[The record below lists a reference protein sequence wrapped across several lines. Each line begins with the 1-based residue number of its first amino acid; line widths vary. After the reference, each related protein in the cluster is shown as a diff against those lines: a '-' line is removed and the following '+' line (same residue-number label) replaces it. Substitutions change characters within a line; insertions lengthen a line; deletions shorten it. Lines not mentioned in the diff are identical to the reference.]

1 MKQNYRKIQHTA
13 MSWGVG
19 VVILL
24 AMLLGCPLHIH
35 AQAGKCD
42 IAGKVMDENQLPVAY
57 ASVALYNG
65 KTPITGVITDD
76 KGRFTL
82 KTVQADKEYRL
93 AIEFVGYSKFEKMLT
108 PNSPRIQ
115 LGTIVLKENVI
126 LLGEVVVSANE
137 VAHKPT
143 IEHTTINASA
153 NMASGKGTAIDILRS
168 SSSVS
173 VSNDVISVRGN
184 SNILVLMDGIP
195 TTATDLSTI
204 PAANIK
210 NIEVITNPDA
220 SHDAGGTG
228 GIINIISRKPKAE
241 GMSGV
246 VSANYGFNHF
256 VTGNVA
262 FSINKPKA
270 SWRFNYNTKYE
281 DDVISSTLNRTI
293 KSSGYEVAQEME
305 AKRYTYNN
313 NLGVGADFRMGAK
326 DRLSVDVKLIL
337 PRLNVEQDLHNRF
350 TDKGQTREEY
360 RHNDV
365 TWNRENVEASVT
377 YTHIIRPEVSDLTV
391 KGSVSKIWG
400 HRPSYYTMNDEP
412 VNRSVSGGSPFIPSL
427 QADYKRKFKTGTLTS
442 GVKLTYRRNDIY
454 HQFYALAGDEWE
466 YSEAMSNDLLH
477 TELVPA
483 AYAMFASRIGK
494 KFTYKVGLRGEFSTV
509 TLRSQ
514 HEAIDERENSFFLAP
529 SLSGTYV
536 VSDNQEFSVA
546 VSRRIGRPTY
556 PQLNPYMSMVDATTY
571 EQGNMNLQAE
581 KATLLDVSY
590 QRRWKSASLFAN
602 AYVNHTDG
610 YISQIT
616 KLDGD
621 KLITTYVNADKDV
634 KVGLDLSLNMT
645 PTKWMSLSVGTN
657 TYHVSTKGRYEGAD
671 IANSGWT
678 NNSTFMLDFLPW
690 KGGSAQIQYFV
701 TTPEYFPQLTTE
713 FTHQM
718 NIGFKQQLMKGAL
731 TLSMLFTDVMDMN
744 SWKVSSDNNLFR
756 LKNYSNNKGHMLWLG
771 VSYNFNKFKGKST
784 QKTETDRSLIKLGM

>member
-1 MKQNYRKIQHTA
+1 MKQKYLKSQLI
-13 MSWGVG
+13 
-19 VVILL
+19 ILL
-24 AMLLGCPLHIH
+24 AMLLGCPLCIH

-42 IAGKVMDENQLPVAY
+42 IAGKVMDESQLPVAY

-76 KGRFTL
+76 EGRFTL
-82 KTVQADKEYRL
+82 KTSQTDKEYRL
-93 AIEFVGYSKFEKMLT
+93 AIEFIGYGKFEKWVT
-108 PNSPRIQ
+108 PNTSRIQ
-115 LGTIVLKENVI
+115 LGTIVLKENAI
-126 LLGEVVVSANE
+126 SLGEVVVSAKE
-137 VAHKPT
+137 VARKPT
-143 IEHTTINASA
+143 IEHTTLHASA
-153 NMASGKGTAIDILRS
+153 NLASGKGTAIDILRS

-184 SNILVLMDGIP
+184 SNILVLMDGVP

-210 NIEVITNPDA
+210 SIEVITHPDA

-228 GIINIISRKPKAE
+228 GIIHIISKKPKAE

-262 FSINKPKA
+262 FSMNKPKA

-281 DDVISSTLNRTI
+281 DDVITSTLNRTI

-313 NLGVGADFRMGAK
+313 NLGMGVDFRMGAK
-326 DRLSVDVKLIL
+326 DRLSVDVKFIL

-350 TDKGQTREEY
+350 TDKGEVREEY

-365 TWNRENVEASVT
+365 TWNRENVEASVA
-377 YTHIIRPEVSDLTV
+377 YTHIIQPEVSDFSI

-400 HRPSYYTMNDEP
+400 HRPSYYRMNGEP
-412 VNRSVSGGSPFIPSL
+412 VNRSVSGGSPFIPTL

-454 HQFYALAGDEWE
+454 HRFYALVDDELI
-466 YSEAMSNDLLH
+466 YSESMSNDLLH

-494 KFTYKVGLRGEFSTV
+494 KFTYKAGIRGEFSTV
-509 TLRSQ
+509 TLRSR
-514 HEAIDERENSFFLAP
+514 HEAIDGRENCFFLAP

-536 VSDNQEFSVA
+536 VSDNQELSMA
-546 VSRRIGRPTY
+546 VSRRIGRPSY

-590 QRRWKSASLFAN
+590 QLRWKSVSLFAN
-602 AYVNHTDG
+602 AYVNHTEG

-616 KLDGD
+616 KMDDG
-621 KLITTYVNADKDV
+621 KLITTYVNADKDM
-634 KVGLDLSLNMT
+634 KAGLDLTLGVT
-645 PTKWMSLSVGTN
+645 PIQWMSLSLGAN
-657 TYHVSTKGRYEGAD
+657 TYHVSTKGKYEGAD
-671 IANSGWT
+671 IANNGWT
-678 NNSTFMLDFLPW
+678 NNSTFMLDILPW
-690 KGGSAQIQYFV
+690 KGGNAQIQYFV
-701 TTPEYFPQLTTE
+701 TTPEYFPQLTSE
-713 FTHQM
+713 LTHQM
-718 NIGFKQQLMKGAL
+718 NIGFQQQLMKGAL
-731 TLSMLFTDVMDMN
+731 TVSMLFTDVLDTDA
-744 SWKVSSDNNLFR
+744 WEVSSDNNLFR

-771 VSYNFNKFKGKST
+771 VSYNFNKFKGKSA
-784 QKTETDRSLIKLGM
+784 QKTEMDRSLIKLGM

>member
-1 MKQNYRKIQHTA
+1 MKQKYLKSQLI
-13 MSWGVG
+13 
-19 VVILL
+19 ILL
-24 AMLLGCPLHIH
+24 AMLLGCPLRIH

-42 IAGKVMDENQLPVAY
+42 IAGKVMDESQLPVAY

-76 KGRFTL
+76 EGQFTL
-82 KTVQADKEYRL
+82 KTSQTDKEYRL
-93 AIEFVGYSKFEKMLT
+93 AIEFVGYGKFEKWVT
-108 PNSPRIQ
+108 PNTSRIQ
-115 LGTIVLKENVI
+115 LGTIVLKENAI
-126 LLGEVVVSANE
+126 SLGEVVVSAKE
-137 VAHKPT
+137 VAQKPT
-143 IEHTTINASA
+143 IEHTTLHASA
-153 NMASGKGTAIDILRS
+153 NLASGKGTAIDILRS

-184 SNILVLMDGIP
+184 SNILVLMDGVP

-210 NIEVITNPDA
+210 SIEVITHPDA

-228 GIINIISRKPKAE
+228 GIIHIISKKPKAE

-262 FSINKPKA
+262 FSMNKPKA

-281 DDVISSTLNRTI
+281 DDVITSTLNRTI

-313 NLGVGADFRMGAK
+313 NLGMGADFRMGAK
-326 DRLSVDVKLIL
+326 DRLSVDVKFIL

-350 TDKGQTREEY
+350 TDKGEVSEEY

-365 TWNRENVEASVT
+365 TWNRENVEASVA
-377 YTHIIRPEVSDLTV
+377 YTHIIQPEVSDFSI

-400 HRPSYYTMNDEP
+400 HRPSYYRMNGEP
-412 VNRSVSGGSPFIPSL
+412 VNRSVSGGSPFIPTL

-442 GVKLTYRRNDIY
+442 GVKLTFRRNDIY
-454 HQFYALAGDEWE
+454 HRFYALADDEWI
-466 YSEAMSNDLLH
+466 YSESMSNDLLH

-494 KFTYKVGLRGEFSTV
+494 KFTYKAGIRGEFSTV
-509 TLRSQ
+509 TLRSR
-514 HEAIDERENSFFLAP
+514 HEAIDGRENCFFLAP

-536 VSDNQEFSVA
+536 VSDNQELSMA
-546 VSRRIGRPTY
+546 VSRRIGRPSY

-590 QRRWKSASLFAN
+590 QLRWKSVSLFAN
-602 AYVNHTDG
+602 AYVNRTEG

-616 KLDGD
+616 KMDDG
-621 KLITTYVNADKDV
+621 KLITTYVNADKDM
-634 KVGLDLSLNMT
+634 KAGLDLSLGVT
-645 PTKWMSLSVGTN
+645 PVQWMSLSLGAN
-657 TYHVSTKGRYEGAD
+657 TYHVSTKGKYEGAD
-671 IANSGWT
+671 IANNGWT
-678 NNSTFMLDFLPW
+678 NNSTFMLDILPW
-690 KGGSAQIQYFV
+690 KGGNAQIQYFV
-701 TTPEYFPQLTTE
+701 TTPEYFPQLTSE
-713 FTHQM
+713 LTHQM
-718 NIGFKQQLMKGAL
+718 NIGFQQQLMKGAL
-731 TLSMLFTDVMDMN
+731 TVSMLFTDVLDTDA
-744 SWKVSSDNNLFR
+744 WEVSSDNNLFR

-771 VSYNFNKFKGKST
+771 VSYNFNKFKGKSA
-784 QKTETDRSLIKLGM
+784 QKTEMDRSLIKLGM

>member
-1 MKQNYRKIQHTA
+1 MKQKYLKSQLI
-13 MSWGVG
+13 
-19 VVILL
+19 ILL
-24 AMLLGCPLHIH
+24 AMLLGCPLCIH

-42 IAGKVMDENQLPVAY
+42 IAGKVMDESQLPVAY

-76 KGRFTL
+76 EGRFSL
-82 KTVQADKEYRL
+82 KTSQTDKEYRL
-93 AIEFVGYSKFEKMLT
+93 AIEFVGYGKFEKRVT
-108 PNSPRIQ
+108 PNTSRIQ
-115 LGTIVLKENVI
+115 LGTIVLKENAI
-126 LLGEVVVSANE
+126 SLGEVVVSAKE
-137 VAHKPT
+137 VAQKPT
-143 IEHTTINASA
+143 IEHTTLHASA
-153 NMASGKGTAIDILRS
+153 NLASGKGTAIDILRS

-184 SNILVLMDGIP
+184 SNILVLMDGVP

-210 NIEVITNPDA
+210 SIEVITHPDA

-228 GIINIISRKPKAE
+228 GIIHIISKKPKAE

-262 FSINKPKA
+262 FSMNKPKA

-281 DDVISSTLNRTI
+281 DDVITSTLNRTI

-305 AKRYTYNN
+305 AKRYTFNN
-313 NLGVGADFRMGAK
+313 NLGMGADFRMGAK
-326 DRLSVDVKLIL
+326 DRLSVDVKFIL

-350 TDKGQTREEY
+350 TDKGEVREEY

-365 TWNRENVEASVT
+365 TWNRENVEASVA
-377 YTHIIRPEVSDLTV
+377 YTHIIQPEVSDFSI

-400 HRPSYYTMNDEP
+400 HRPSYYRMNGEP
-412 VNRSVSGGSPFIPSL
+412 VNRSVSGGSPFIPTL

-454 HQFYALAGDEWE
+454 HRFYALVDDEWI
-466 YSEAMSNDLLH
+466 YSESMSNDLLH

-494 KFTYKVGLRGEFSTV
+494 KFTYKAGIRGEFSTV
-509 TLRSQ
+509 TLRSR
-514 HEAIDERENSFFLAP
+514 HEAIDGRENGFFLAP

-536 VSDNQEFSVA
+536 VSDNQELSMA
-546 VSRRIGRPTY
+546 VSRRIGRPSY

-590 QRRWKSASLFAN
+590 QLRWKSVSLFAN
-602 AYVNHTDG
+602 AYVNHTEG

-616 KLDGD
+616 KMDDG
-621 KLITTYVNADKDV
+621 KLITTYVNADKDM
-634 KVGLDLSLNMT
+634 KAGLDLTLGVT
-645 PTKWMSLSVGTN
+645 PIQWMSLSLGAN
-657 TYHVSTKGRYEGAD
+657 TYHVSTEGKYEGAD
-671 IANSGWT
+671 IANNGWT
-678 NNSTFMLDFLPW
+678 NNSTFMLDILPW
-690 KGGSAQIQYFV
+690 KGGNVQIQYFV
-701 TTPEYFPQLTTE
+701 TTPEYFPQLTSE
-713 FTHQM
+713 LTHQM
-718 NIGFKQQLMKGAL
+718 NIGFQQQLMKGAL
-731 TLSMLFTDVMDMN
+731 TVSMLFTDVLDTDA
-744 SWKVSSDNNLFR
+744 WEVSSDNNLFR

-771 VSYNFNKFKGKST
+771 VSYNFNKFKGKSA
-784 QKTETDRSLIKLGM
+784 QKTEMDRSLIKLGM

>member
-1 MKQNYRKIQHTA
+1 MKQKYLKSQLI
-13 MSWGVG
+13 
-19 VVILL
+19 ILL
-24 AMLLGCPLHIH
+24 AMLLGCPLRIH

-42 IAGKVMDENQLPVAY
+42 IAGKVMDESQLPVAY

-76 KGRFTL
+76 EGRFTL
-82 KTVQADKEYRL
+82 KTSQTDKEYRL
-93 AIEFVGYSKFEKMLT
+93 AIEFVGYGKFEKWVT
-108 PNSPRIQ
+108 PNTSRIQ
-115 LGTIVLKENVI
+115 LGTIVLKENAI
-126 LLGEVVVSANE
+126 SLGEVVVSAKE
-137 VAHKPT
+137 VAQKPT
-143 IEHTTINASA
+143 IEHTTLHASA
-153 NMASGKGTAIDILRS
+153 NLASGKGTAIDILRS

-173 VSNDVISVRGN
+173 VSNDVISIRGN
-184 SNILVLMDGIP
+184 SNILVLMDGVP

-210 NIEVITNPDA
+210 SIEVITHPDA

-228 GIINIISRKPKAE
+228 GIIHIISKKPKAE

-256 VTGNVA
+256 MTGNVA
-262 FSINKPKA
+262 FSMNKPKA
-270 SWRFNYNTKYE
+270 SWKFNYNTKYE
-281 DDVISSTLNRTI
+281 DDVITSTLNRTI

-313 NLGVGADFRMGAK
+313 NLGMGADFRMGAK
-326 DRLSVDVKLIL
+326 DRLSVDVKFIL

-350 TDKGQTREEY
+350 TDKGEVREEY

-365 TWNRENVEASVT
+365 TWNRENVEASVA
-377 YTHIIRPEVSDLTV
+377 YTHIIQPEVSDFSI

-400 HRPSYYTMNDEP
+400 HRPSYYRMNGEP
-412 VNRSVSGGSPFIPSL
+412 VNRSVSGGSPFIPTL

-454 HQFYALAGDEWE
+454 HRFYALADDEWI
-466 YSEAMSNDLLH
+466 YSESMSNDLLH

-494 KFTYKVGLRGEFSTV
+494 KFTYKAGIRGEFSTV
-509 TLRSQ
+509 TLRSR
-514 HEAIDERENSFFLAP
+514 HEAIDGRENCFFLAP

-536 VSDNQEFSVA
+536 VSDNQELSMA
-546 VSRRIGRPTY
+546 VSRRIGRPSY

-590 QRRWKSASLFAN
+590 QLRWKSVSLFAN
-602 AYVNHTDG
+602 AYVNHTEG

-616 KLDGD
+616 KMDDG
-621 KLITTYVNADKDV
+621 KLITTYVNADKEV
-634 KVGLDLSLNMT
+634 KAGLDLTLGVT
-645 PTKWMSLSVGTN
+645 PVQWMSLSLGAN
-657 TYHVSTKGRYEGAD
+657 TYHVSTKGKYEGAD
-671 IANSGWT
+671 IANNGWT
-678 NNSTFMLDFLPW
+678 NNSTFMLDILPW
-690 KGGSAQIQYFV
+690 KGGNAQIQYFV
-701 TTPEYFPQLTTE
+701 TTPEYFPQLTSE
-713 FTHQM
+713 LTHRM
-718 NIGFKQQLMKGAL
+718 NIGFQQQLMKGAL
-731 TLSMLFTDVMDMN
+731 TVSMLFTDVLDTDA
-744 SWKVSSDNNLFR
+744 WEVSSDNNLFR

-771 VSYNFNKFKGKST
+771 VSYNFNKFKGKSA
-784 QKTETDRSLIKLGM
+784 QKTEMDRSLIKLGM

>member
-1 MKQNYRKIQHTA
+1 MKQKYLKSQLI
-13 MSWGVG
+13 
-19 VVILL
+19 ILL
-24 AMLLGCPLHIH
+24 AMLLGCPLRIH

-42 IAGKVMDENQLPVAY
+42 IAGKVMDESQLPVAY

-76 KGRFTL
+76 EGRFTL
-82 KTVQADKEYRL
+82 KTSQTDKEYRL
-93 AIEFVGYSKFEKMLT
+93 AIEFVGYGKFEKWVT
-108 PNSPRIQ
+108 PNTSRIQ
-115 LGTIVLKENVI
+115 LGTIVLKENAI
-126 LLGEVVVSANE
+126 SLGEVVVSAKE
-137 VAHKPT
+137 VAQKPT
-143 IEHTTINASA
+143 IEHTTLHASA
-153 NMASGKGTAIDILRS
+153 NLASGKGTAIDILRS

-184 SNILVLMDGIP
+184 SNILVLMDGVP

-210 NIEVITNPDA
+210 SIEVITHPDA

-228 GIINIISRKPKAE
+228 GIIHIISKKPKAE

-246 VSANYGFNHF
+246 VSANYGVNHF

-262 FSINKPKA
+262 FSMNKPKA
-270 SWRFNYNTKYE
+270 SWKFNYNTKYE
-281 DDVISSTLNRTI
+281 DDVIISTLNRTI

-313 NLGVGADFRMGAK
+313 NLGMGADFRMGAK
-326 DRLSVDVKLIL
+326 DRLSVDVKFIL

-350 TDKGQTREEY
+350 TDKGEVREEY

-365 TWNRENVEASVT
+365 TWNRENVEASVA
-377 YTHIIRPEVSDLTV
+377 YTHIIQPEVSDFSI

-400 HRPSYYTMNDEP
+400 HRPSYYRMNGEP
-412 VNRSVSGGSPFIPSL
+412 VNRSVSGGSPFIPTL

-454 HQFYALAGDEWE
+454 HRFYALADDEWI
-466 YSEAMSNDLLH
+466 YSESMSNDLLH

-494 KFTYKVGLRGEFSTV
+494 KFTYKAGIRGEFSTV
-509 TLRSQ
+509 TLRSR
-514 HEAIDERENSFFLAP
+514 HEAIDGRENCFFLAP

-536 VSDNQEFSVA
+536 VSDNQELSIA
-546 VSRRIGRPTY
+546 VSRRIGRPSY

-590 QRRWKSASLFAN
+590 QLRWKSVSLFAN
-602 AYVNHTDG
+602 AYVNHTEG

-616 KLDGD
+616 KMDDG

-634 KVGLDLSLNMT
+634 KAGLDLSLGVT
-645 PTKWMSLSVGTN
+645 PIQWMSLSLGAN
-657 TYHVSTKGRYEGAD
+657 TYHVSTKGKYEGAD
-671 IANSGWT
+671 IANNGWT
-678 NNSTFMLDFLPW
+678 NNSTFMLDILPW
-690 KGGSAQIQYFV
+690 KGGNAQIQYFV
-701 TTPEYFPQLTTE
+701 TTPEYFPQLTSE
-713 FTHQM
+713 LTHQM
-718 NIGFKQQLMKGAL
+718 NIGFQQQLMKGAL
-731 TLSMLFTDVMDMN
+731 TVSMLFTDVLDTDA
-744 SWKVSSDNNLFR
+744 WEVSSDNNLFR

-771 VSYNFNKFKGKST
+771 VSYNFNKFKGKSA
-784 QKTETDRSLIKLGM
+784 QKTEMDRSLIKLGM

>member
-1 MKQNYRKIQHTA
+1 MKQKYLKGQLI
-13 MSWGVG
+13 
-19 VVILL
+19 ILL
-24 AMLLGCPLHIH
+24 AMLLGCPLRIH

-42 IAGKVMDENQLPVAY
+42 IAGKVMDESQLPVAY

-76 KGRFTL
+76 EGRFTL
-82 KTVQADKEYRL
+82 KTSQTDKEYRL
-93 AIEFVGYSKFEKMLT
+93 AIEFIGYGKFEKWVT
-108 PNSPRIQ
+108 PNTSRIQ
-115 LGTIVLKENVI
+115 LGTIILKENAI
-126 LLGEVVVSANE
+126 SLGEVVVSAKE
-137 VAHKPT
+137 VAQKPT
-143 IEHTTINASA
+143 IEHTTLHASA
-153 NMASGKGTAIDILRS
+153 NLASGKGTAIDILRS

-184 SNILVLMDGIP
+184 SNILVLMDGVP

-210 NIEVITNPDA
+210 SIEVITHPDA

-228 GIINIISRKPKAE
+228 GIIHIISRKPKAE

-262 FSINKPKA
+262 FSMNKPKA
-270 SWRFNYNTKYE
+270 SWKFNYNTKYE
-281 DDVISSTLNRTI
+281 DDVITSTLNRTI

-313 NLGVGADFRMGAK
+313 NLGMGADFRMGAK
-326 DRLSVDVKLIL
+326 DRLSVDVKFIL

-350 TDKGQTREEY
+350 TDKGEVREEY

-365 TWNRENVEASVT
+365 TWNRENVEASVA
-377 YTHIIRPEVSDLTV
+377 YTHIIQPEVSDFSI

-400 HRPSYYTMNDEP
+400 HRPSYYRMNGEP
-412 VNRSVSGGSPFIPSL
+412 VNRSVSGGSPFIPTL

-454 HQFYALAGDEWE
+454 HRFYALADDEWI
-466 YSEAMSNDLLH
+466 YSESMSNDLLH

-494 KFTYKVGLRGEFSTV
+494 KFTYKAGIRGEFSTV
-509 TLRSQ
+509 TLRSR
-514 HEAIDERENSFFLAP
+514 HEAIDGRENGFFLAP

-536 VSDNQEFSVA
+536 VSDNQELSMA
-546 VSRRIGRPTY
+546 VSRRIGRPSY

-590 QRRWKSASLFAN
+590 QLRWKNVSLFAN
-602 AYVNHTDG
+602 AYVNHTEG

-616 KLDGD
+616 KMDDG
-621 KLITTYVNADKDV
+621 KLITTYVNADKDM
-634 KVGLDLSLNMT
+634 KAGLDLSLGVT
-645 PTKWMSLSVGTN
+645 PVQWMSLSLGAN
-657 TYHVSTKGRYEGAD
+657 TYHVSTKGKYEGED
-671 IANSGWT
+671 IANNGWT
-678 NNSTFMLDFLPW
+678 NNSTFMLDILPW
-690 KGGSAQIQYFV
+690 KGGNAQIQYFV
-701 TTPEYFPQLTTE
+701 TTPEYFPQLTSE
-713 FTHQM
+713 LTHRM
-718 NIGFKQQLMKGAL
+718 NIGFQQQLMKGAL
-731 TLSMLFTDVMDMN
+731 TVSMLFTDVLDTDA
-744 SWKVSSDNNLFR
+744 WEVSSDNNLFR

-771 VSYNFNKFKGKST
+771 VSYNFNKFKGKSA
-784 QKTETDRSLIKLGM
+784 QKTEMDRSLIKLGM

>member
-1 MKQNYRKIQHTA
+1 MKQKYLKGQLI
-13 MSWGVG
+13 
-19 VVILL
+19 ILL
-24 AMLLGCPLHIH
+24 AMLLGCPLCIH

-42 IAGKVMDENQLPVAY
+42 IAGKVMDESQLPVAY

-76 KGRFTL
+76 EGRFTL
-82 KTVQADKEYRL
+82 KTSQTDKEYRL
-93 AIEFVGYSKFEKMLT
+93 AIEFVGYGKFEKWVT
-108 PNSPRIQ
+108 PNTSRIQ
-115 LGTIVLKENVI
+115 LGTIVLKENAI
-126 LLGEVVVSANE
+126 SLGEVVVSAKE
-137 VAHKPT
+137 VAQKPT
-143 IEHTTINASA
+143 IEHTTLHASA
-153 NMASGKGTAIDILRS
+153 NLASGKGTAIDILRS

-184 SNILVLMDGIP
+184 SNILVLMDGVP

-210 NIEVITNPDA
+210 SIEVITHPDA

-228 GIINIISRKPKAE
+228 GIIHIISKKPKAE

-246 VSANYGFNHF
+246 LSANYGFNHF
-256 VTGNVA
+256 MTGNVA
-262 FSINKPKA
+262 FSMNKPKA

-281 DDVISSTLNRTI
+281 DDVITSTLNRTI

-305 AKRYTYNN
+305 AKRYTFNN
-313 NLGVGADFRMGAK
+313 NLGMGADFRMGAK
-326 DRLSVDVKLIL
+326 DRLSVDVKFIL

-350 TDKGQTREEY
+350 TDKGEVREEY

-365 TWNRENVEASVT
+365 TWNRENVEASVA
-377 YTHIIRPEVSDLTV
+377 YTHIIQPEVSDFSI

-400 HRPSYYTMNDEP
+400 HRPSYYRMNGEP
-412 VNRSVSGGSPFIPSL
+412 VNRSVSGGSPFIPTL

-454 HQFYALAGDEWE
+454 HRFYALADDEWI
-466 YSEAMSNDLLH
+466 YSESMSNDLLH

-494 KFTYKVGLRGEFSTV
+494 KFTYKAGIRGEFSTV
-509 TLRSQ
+509 TLRSR
-514 HEAIDERENSFFLAP
+514 HEAIDGRENCFFLAP

-536 VSDNQEFSVA
+536 VSDNQELSMA
-546 VSRRIGRPTY
+546 VSRRIGRPSY

-590 QRRWKSASLFAN
+590 QLRWKSVSLFAN
-602 AYVNHTDG
+602 AYVNHTEG

-616 KLDGD
+616 KMDDG
-621 KLITTYVNADKDV
+621 KLITTYVNADKDM
-634 KVGLDLSLNMT
+634 KAGLDLSLGVT
-645 PTKWMSLSVGTN
+645 PIQWMSLSLGAN
-657 TYHVSTKGRYEGAD
+657 TYHVSTKGKYEGAD
-671 IANSGWT
+671 IANNGWT
-678 NNSTFMLDFLPW
+678 NNSTFMLDILPW
-690 KGGSAQIQYFV
+690 KGGNAQIQYFV
-701 TTPEYFPQLTTE
+701 TTPEYFPQLTSE
-713 FTHQM
+713 LTHQM
-718 NIGFKQQLMKGAL
+718 NIGFQQQLMKGAL
-731 TLSMLFTDVMDMN
+731 TVSMLFTDVLDTDA
-744 SWKVSSDNNLFR
+744 WEVSSDNNLFR

-771 VSYNFNKFKGKST
+771 VSYNFNKFKGKSA
-784 QKTETDRSLIKLGM
+784 QKTEMDRSLIKLGM

>member
-1 MKQNYRKIQHTA
+1 MKQKYLKGQLI
-13 MSWGVG
+13 
-19 VVILL
+19 ILL
-24 AMLLGCPLHIH
+24 AMLLGCPLRIH

-42 IAGKVMDENQLPVAY
+42 IVGKVMDESQLPVAY

-76 KGRFTL
+76 EGRFTL
-82 KTVQADKEYRL
+82 KTSQTDKEYRL
-93 AIEFVGYSKFEKMLT
+93 AIEFVGYGKFEKWVT
-108 PNSPRIQ
+108 PNTSRIQ
-115 LGTIVLKENVI
+115 LGTIVLKENAI
-126 LLGEVVVSANE
+126 SLGEVVVSAKE
-137 VAHKPT
+137 VAQKPT
-143 IEHTTINASA
+143 IEHTTLHASA
-153 NMASGKGTAIDILRS
+153 NLASGKGTAIDILRS

-184 SNILVLMDGIP
+184 SNILVLMDGVP

-210 NIEVITNPDA
+210 SIEVITHPDA

-228 GIINIISRKPKAE
+228 GIIHIISKKPKAE

-256 VTGNVA
+256 MTGNVA
-262 FSINKPKA
+262 FSMNKPKA

-281 DDVISSTLNRTI
+281 DDVITSTLNRTI

-305 AKRYTYNN
+305 AKRYTFNN
-313 NLGVGADFRMGAK
+313 NLGMGADFRMGAK
-326 DRLSVDVKLIL
+326 DRLSVDVKFIL
-337 PRLNVEQDLHNRF
+337 PRLNVKQDLHNRF
-350 TDKGQTREEY
+350 TDKGEVREEY

-365 TWNRENVEASVT
+365 TWNRENVEASVA
-377 YTHIIRPEVSDLTV
+377 YTHIIQPEVSDFSI

-400 HRPSYYTMNDEP
+400 HRPSYYRMNGEP
-412 VNRSVSGGSPFIPSL
+412 VNRSVSGGSPFIPTL

-454 HQFYALAGDEWE
+454 HRFYALVDDEWI
-466 YSEAMSNDLLH
+466 YSESMSNDLLH

-494 KFTYKVGLRGEFSTV
+494 KFTYKAGIRGEFSTV
-509 TLRSQ
+509 TLRSR
-514 HEAIDERENSFFLAP
+514 HEVIDGRENCFFLAP

-536 VSDNQEFSVA
+536 VSDNQELSMA
-546 VSRRIGRPTY
+546 VSRRIGRPSY

-590 QRRWKSASLFAN
+590 QLRWKSVSLFAN
-602 AYVNHTDG
+602 AYVNHTEG

-616 KLDGD
+616 KMDDG

-634 KVGLDLSLNMT
+634 KAGLDLSLGVT
-645 PTKWMSLSVGTN
+645 PIQWMSLSLGAN
-657 TYHVSTKGRYEGAD
+657 TYHVSTKGKYEGAD
-671 IANSGWT
+671 IANNGWT
-678 NNSTFMLDFLPW
+678 NNSTFMLDILPW
-690 KGGSAQIQYFV
+690 KGGNAQIQYFV
-701 TTPEYFPQLTTE
+701 TTPEYFPQLTSE
-713 FTHQM
+713 LTHQM
-718 NIGFKQQLMKGAL
+718 NIGFQQQLMKGAL
-731 TLSMLFTDVMDMN
+731 TVSMLFTDVLDTDA
-744 SWKVSSDNNLFR
+744 WEVSSDNNLFR

-771 VSYNFNKFKGKST
+771 VSYNFNKFKGKSV
-784 QKTETDRSLIKLGM
+784 QKTEMDRSLIKLGM

>member
-1 MKQNYRKIQHTA
+1 MKQKYLKSQLI
-13 MSWGVG
+13 
-19 VVILL
+19 ILL
-24 AMLLGCPLHIH
+24 AMLLGCPLRIH

-42 IAGKVMDENQLPVAY
+42 IAGKVMDESQLPVAY

-76 KGRFTL
+76 EGRFTL
-82 KTVQADKEYRL
+82 KTSQTDKEYRL
-93 AIEFVGYSKFEKMLT
+93 AIEFVGYGKFEKWVT
-108 PNSPRIQ
+108 PNTSRIQ
-115 LGTIVLKENVI
+115 LETIVLKENAI
-126 LLGEVVVSANE
+126 SLGEVVVSAKE
-137 VAHKPT
+137 VAQKPT
-143 IEHTTINASA
+143 IEHTTLHASA
-153 NMASGKGTAIDILRS
+153 NLASGKGTAIDILRS

-184 SNILVLMDGIP
+184 SNILVLMDGVP

-210 NIEVITNPDA
+210 SIEVITHPDA

-228 GIINIISRKPKAE
+228 GIIHIISKKPKAE

-256 VTGNVA
+256 MTGNVA
-262 FSINKPKA
+262 FSMNKPKA

-281 DDVISSTLNRTI
+281 DDVITSTLNRTI

-313 NLGVGADFRMGAK
+313 NLGMGADFRMGEK
-326 DRLSVDVKLIL
+326 DRLSVDVKFIL

-350 TDKGQTREEY
+350 TDKGEVREEY

-365 TWNRENVEASVT
+365 TWNRENVEASVA
-377 YTHIIRPEVSDLTV
+377 YTHIIQPEVSDFSI

-400 HRPSYYTMNDEP
+400 HRPSYYRMNGEP
-412 VNRSVSGGSPFIPSL
+412 VNRSVSGGSPFIPTL

-454 HQFYALAGDEWE
+454 HRFYALADDEWI
-466 YSEAMSNDLLH
+466 YSESMSNDLLH

-483 AYAMFASRIGK
+483 AYAMVASRIGK
-494 KFTYKVGLRGEFSTV
+494 KFTYKAGIRGEFSTV
-509 TLRSQ
+509 TLRSR
-514 HEAIDERENSFFLAP
+514 HEAIDGRENCFFLAP

-536 VSDNQEFSVA
+536 VSDNQELSMA
-546 VSRRIGRPTY
+546 VSRRIGRPSY

-590 QRRWKSASLFAN
+590 QLRWKSVSLFAN
-602 AYVNHTDG
+602 AYVNHTEG

-616 KLDGD
+616 KMDDG
-621 KLITTYVNADKDV
+621 KLITTYVNADKDM
-634 KVGLDLSLNMT
+634 KAGLDLSLGVT
-645 PTKWMSLSVGTN
+645 PVQWMSLSLGAN
-657 TYHVSTKGRYEGAD
+657 TYHVSTKGKYEGAD
-671 IANSGWT
+671 IANNGWT
-678 NNSTFMLDFLPW
+678 NNSTFMLDILPW
-690 KGGSAQIQYFV
+690 KGGNAQIQYFV
-701 TTPEYFPQLTTE
+701 TTPEYFPQLTSE
-713 FTHQM
+713 LTHQM
-718 NIGFKQQLMKGAL
+718 NIGFQQQLMKGAL
-731 TLSMLFTDVMDMN
+731 TVSMLFTDVLDTDA
-744 SWKVSSDNNLFR
+744 WEVSSDNNLFR

-771 VSYNFNKFKGKST
+771 VSYNFNKFKGKSA
-784 QKTETDRSLIKLGM
+784 QKTEMDRSLIKLGM

>member
-1 MKQNYRKIQHTA
+1 MKQKYLKSQLI
-13 MSWGVG
+13 
-19 VVILL
+19 ILL
-24 AMLLGCPLHIH
+24 AMLLGCPLRIH

-42 IAGKVMDENQLPVAY
+42 IAGKVMDESQLPVAY

-65 KTPITGVITDD
+65 RTPITGVITDD
-76 KGRFTL
+76 EGRFTL
-82 KTVQADKEYRL
+82 KTSQTDKEYRL
-93 AIEFVGYSKFEKMLT
+93 AIEFIGYGKFEKWVT
-108 PNSPRIQ
+108 PNTSRIQ
-115 LGTIVLKENVI
+115 LGTIILKENAI
-126 LLGEVVVSANE
+126 SLGEVVVSAKE
-137 VAHKPT
+137 VAQKPT
-143 IEHTTINASA
+143 IEHTTLHASA
-153 NMASGKGTAIDILRS
+153 NLASGKGTAIDILRS

-184 SNILVLMDGIP
+184 SNILVLMDGVP

-210 NIEVITNPDA
+210 SIEVITHPDA

-228 GIINIISRKPKAE
+228 GIIHIISKKPKAE

-256 VTGNVA
+256 MTGNVA
-262 FSINKPKA
+262 FSMNKPKA
-270 SWRFNYNTKYE
+270 SWKFNYNTKYE
-281 DDVISSTLNRTI
+281 DDVITSILNRTI

-313 NLGVGADFRMGAK
+313 NLGMGADFRMGAK
-326 DRLSVDVKLIL
+326 DRLSVDVKFIL

-350 TDKGQTREEY
+350 TDKGEVREEY

-365 TWNRENVEASVT
+365 TWNRENVEASVA
-377 YTHIIRPEVSDLTV
+377 YTHIIQPEVSDFSI

-400 HRPSYYTMNDEP
+400 HRPSYYRMNGEP
-412 VNRSVSGGSPFIPSL
+412 VNRSVSGGSPFIPTL

-454 HQFYALAGDEWE
+454 HRFYALADDEWI
-466 YSEAMSNDLLH
+466 YSESMSNDLLH

-494 KFTYKVGLRGEFSTV
+494 KFTYKAGIRGEFSTV
-509 TLRSQ
+509 TLRSR
-514 HEAIDERENSFFLAP
+514 HEAIDGRENCFFLAP

-536 VSDNQEFSVA
+536 VSDNQELSMA
-546 VSRRIGRPTY
+546 VSRRIGRPSY

-590 QRRWKSASLFAN
+590 QLRWKNVSLFAN
-602 AYVNHTDG
+602 AYVNHTEG

-616 KLDGD
+616 KMDDG
-621 KLITTYVNADKDV
+621 KLITTYVNADKDM
-634 KVGLDLSLNMT
+634 KAGLDLSLGVT
-645 PTKWMSLSVGTN
+645 PVQWMSLSLGAN
-657 TYHVSTKGRYEGAD
+657 TYHVSTKGKYEGAD
-671 IANSGWT
+671 IANNGWT
-678 NNSTFMLDFLPW
+678 NNSTFMLDILPW
-690 KGGSAQIQYFV
+690 KGGNAQIQYFV
-701 TTPEYFPQLTTE
+701 TTPEYFPQLTSE
-713 FTHQM
+713 LTHRM
-718 NIGFKQQLMKGAL
+718 NIGFQQQLMKGAL
-731 TLSMLFTDVMDMN
+731 TVSMLFTDVLDTDA
-744 SWKVSSDNNLFR
+744 WEVSSDNNLFR

-771 VSYNFNKFKGKST
+771 VSYNFNKFKGKSA
-784 QKTETDRSLIKLGM
+784 QKTEMDRSLIKLGM